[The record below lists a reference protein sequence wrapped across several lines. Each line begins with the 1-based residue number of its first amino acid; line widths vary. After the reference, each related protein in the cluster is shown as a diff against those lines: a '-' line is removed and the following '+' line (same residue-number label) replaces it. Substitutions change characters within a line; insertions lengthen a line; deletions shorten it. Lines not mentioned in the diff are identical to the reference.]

1 MRRSNTAATGH
12 EMRLFARK
20 VKKGVT
26 SFQLEATMPVDGI
39 LPTKSANKLEFA
51 IASAG
56 VTHYLRAP
64 SAAECSRWLRALGQ
78 RHLTAQ

>member
-1 MRRSNTAATGH
+1 
-12 EMRLFARK
+12 MRLFARK

-56 VTHYLRAP
+56 VTHYAP

-78 RHLTAQ
+78 CHLTAQ